1 VRIVIKISALAAI
14 GVASLLSF
22 AMPVAA
28 ANQPKTL
35 QNKTTETTNKR
46 KAWPPETISG
56 SIMLVDP
63 AAKIL
68 VVQDAGGTP
77 FDLIVNTRTRIEG
90 GGNKLTLNDLEG
102 DTHKGASVRF
112 IPERGGDVALS
123 IQVQG

>member
-1 VRIVIKISALAAI
+1 MIRISLLAAI
-14 GVASLLSF
+14 GVATLLSM

-28 ANQPKTL
+28 ANQPRTL

-46 KAWPPETISG
+46 KAWPQETISG
-56 SIMLVDP
+56 SIMSVDL
-63 AAKIL
+63 AAKIV

-90 GGNKLTLNDLEG
+90 DGNKLTLKDLEG

-112 IPERGGDVALS
+112 IPERGGDVARS